1 MKITLTGSLGHIGKP
16 LAEKLLQKG
25 HSVTVI
31 SSNEEKRKDIQ
42 TLGAEAA
49 IGSLQDAAFL
59 KASFTGSDVVYTMV
73 PPANYFDQSLDLMA
87 YYREIGD
94 NFAYA
99 IQESGV
105 ERVINLSTIGGELE
119 KGSGILLGAHG
130 VEEILDKLPQTITVI
145 HIRPTSF
152 YYNLYGYVEII
163 KNAGAIITNYGNSL
177 IPWVSPIDIADV
189 VAEEI
194 ESGFL
199 ERKVRYVA
207 SEELTGPETA
217 RILGAVIGKPDLQW
231 KIVSD
236 EQVQQGLEGAGMN
249 PEIAAGLVEMYG
261 ALQSGLLAADYHRN
275 KPAILGNVKMEDFA
289 REFALA
295 FK

>member
-25 HSVTVI
+25 HKVTVI
-31 SSNEEKRKDIQ
+31 SSNEAKRKDIEA
-42 TLGAEAA
+42 LGAEAA

-59 KASFTGSDVVYTMV
+59 KANFAGSDMVYTMV
-73 PPANYFDQSLDLMA
+73 PPANYFDHSLDLMA

-105 ERVINLSTIGGELE
+105 ERIVNLSTIGGELE

-130 VEEILDKLPQTITVI
+130 VEEILDRLSQKISVI

-152 YYNLYGYVEII
+152 YYNLYGYVEMI
-163 KNAGAIITNYGNSL
+163 KKAGAIITNYGTSV
-177 IPWVSPIDIADV
+177 IPWVSPMDIADV

-194 ESGFL
+194 ESGFQ

-217 RILGAVIGKPDLQW
+217 RILGAAIGNPDLQW
-231 KIVSD
+231 KLVPD
-236 EQVQQGLEGAGMN
+236 EQVQQALEDAGMN

-261 ALQSGLLAADYHRN
+261 ALESGLLAADYHKN
-275 KPAILGNVKMEDFA
+275 KSRILGKVKMEEFA